1 MTWARA
7 PKALNNIP
15 YCLQKTI
22 FPRSTSLDIWKAK
35 NRLKY
40 GGESASHLYSRLVS
54 HICSIHKY
62 SLKCH
67 RAVLQIN
74 VVTVGLYGETGS
86 IQHWTPAILRNTF
99 PVALTGPDLPHL
111 TEENIFNL
119 HTYSGKD
126 KSGQRKKS
134 FICAVLGFFL
144 TEKEINVATPLD
156 ANLHRRKK
164 KKNYVKWNQP
174 NKKWKLDVFT
184 VQSSHH
190 LWNAKCYSQETGAQL
205 LHVLSDCTRALWAE
219 KSVMKSIFLTNGF
232 LYKLPGR
239 VAVALERTQTHKFC
253 SWHLRHVNAAF
264 VSPREESIS
273 HVWLCFKQRFKLKIL
288 FGFCIGSCSF
298 PWNVWNIIFFGGG
311 GKLSHCS
318 KFLHQCRWVLMVLVL
333 RT

>member
-86 IQHWTPAILRNTF
+86 IQHSTPAILRNTF
-99 PVALTGPDLPHL
+99 PVAPTGPDLPHL
-111 TEENIFNL
+111 TEESIFNL

-164 KKNYVKWNQP
+164 KTTNKLCQVKLTKQEVKIRCFHCSVKSPPVKCKMLQP
-174 NKKWKLDVFT
+174 GDRSSASARSIRLYKGTLSWKISNEVYFSNKWLL
-184 VQSSHH
+184 VQTARQSG
-190 LWNAKCYSQETGAQL
+190 CGTGAHSDAQIL
-205 LHVLSDCTRALWAE
+205 LLAFGARQCCLCLTTRR
-219 KSVMKSIFLTNGF
+219 VHFTCLTLF
-232 LYKLPGR
+232 
-239 VAVALERTQTHKFC
+239 QTT
-253 SWHLRHVNAAF
+253 V
-264 VSPREESIS
+264 
-273 HVWLCFKQRFKLKIL
+273 
-288 FGFCIGSCSF
+288 
-298 PWNVWNIIFFGGG
+298 
-311 GKLSHCS
+311 
-318 KFLHQCRWVLMVLVL
+318 
-333 RT
+333 